1 MRLLIFRSVGRMK
14 KQALKKE
21 KKITKSRRIGGLK
34 PQHHCRGAWKQQDKV
49 PRCHYGKKQ
58 KGDTLPNLL
67 CLEILLEWSF
77 FRLRELVKVK
87 RFNYVVF
94 FL

>member
-49 PRCHYGKKQ
+49 TKSTLNMAEINENMMVNVIMVKSKK
-58 KGDTLPNLL
+58 
-67 CLEILLEWSF
+67 EILYQTFYAWKF
-77 FRLRELVKVK
+77 C
-87 RFNYVVF
+87 
-94 FL
+94 